1 MGHFA
6 VIDLET
12 TGLSTSH
19 HHRIIEI
26 AIVLLDMSGNE
37 VETWSTLINP
47 KRDVSGTEIHGISA
61 TDIFAAPSFEDIAGK
76 VASLLKGN
84 VPVSHNYRF
93 DSSFLSAEFG
103 RFGWPVQLP
112 SSLGL
117 CTMNLAGQYL
127 GCGRSLA
134 NCCEM
139 IGYVLGDAHT
149 AVADAKAAA
158 RLLQYFLQRHP
169 SLISTWSEIIEIAEA
184 HQWPEIPNRSI
195 SPVLRSHIAKP
206 RAPHFLSRLASRSPR
221 DEIFPAA
228 NSYLA
233 LLDQALMDRL
243 ISLHE
248 EAQLLACAEM
258 LGLSREEATI
268 CHHRYLK
275 ALAQAALSDGIV
287 TTDEHS
293 DLASVAKLLGLTDD
307 DVDLAL
313 SMPAD
318 SPEIPL
324 QQNFRLNLG
333 DAVVITGEDSQINR
347 GELEALATN
356 SGLKLTKSASG
367 KTKLVIAG
375 DPDSQSGKAR
385 KGRELG
391 IPIVNFS
398 CGRDLI
404 KKLQLDAR

>member
-12 TGLSTSH
+12 TGISTSH

-26 AIVLLDMSGNE
+26 AIVLLDKSGKE
-37 VETWSTLINP
+37 IETWSTLVNP
-47 KRDVSGTEIHGISA
+47 KRDVSATEIHGITAS
-61 TDIFAAPSFEDIAGK
+61 DIFAAPSFEDIAGK

-84 VPVSHNYRF
+84 VLVSHNYRF
-93 DSSFLSAEFG
+93 DSSFLSAEFA
-103 RFGWPVQLP
+103 RFGWPVELP

-127 GCGRSLA
+127 NCGRSLA

-139 IGYVLGDAHT
+139 IGYVIGDAHT
-149 AVADAKAAA
+149 ALADAKATA
-158 RLLQYFLQRHP
+158 RLLQYFLQQDS
-169 SLISTWSEIIEIAEA
+169 SLVSTWSEIIEMAEMQ
-184 HQWPEIPNRSI
+184 QWPEIPNRTV
-195 SPVLRSHIAKP
+195 SPITRSQVAKS
-206 RAPHFLSRLASRSPR
+206 RAPHFLSRLVSRSPR

-243 ISLHE
+243 ISMHE

-258 LGLSREEATI
+258 LGLSREETTI
-268 CHHRYLK
+268 CHHRYLR

-287 TTDEHS
+287 TASEHT
-293 DLASVAKLLGLTDD
+293 DLAGVARLLGLTDY
-307 DVDLAL
+307 DVELAL
-313 SMPAD
+313 STPAD
-318 SPEIPL
+318 SLEIPL
-324 QQNFRLNLG
+324 QQNFRLFRG

-347 GELEALATN
+347 GELEALATQ

-404 KKLQLDAR
+404 KRLM